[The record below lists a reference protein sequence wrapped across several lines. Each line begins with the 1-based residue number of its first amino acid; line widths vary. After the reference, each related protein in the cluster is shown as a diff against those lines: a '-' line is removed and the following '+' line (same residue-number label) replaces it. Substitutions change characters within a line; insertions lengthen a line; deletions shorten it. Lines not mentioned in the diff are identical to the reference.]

1 MSRLAEWLQAELQR
15 RKLTQAQAAVYAG
28 VGQATISDMMNR
40 GHVPK
45 VETLFR
51 LADYFGT
58 SRETVLRLAGHLPP
72 APTEAELAAEAE
84 DAEEALV
91 QELVAEFRRVPD
103 EWKQVAIEQVAQFR
117 RLADLRPVRVIGD
130 DEEEWERGRGRAEEQ
145 EDAETVQGEQAA

>member
-1 MSRLAEWLQAELQR
+1 MSKLAVWLQAELQR
-15 RKLTQAQAAVYAG
+15 RTLTQAQAAVYAG
-28 VGQATISDMMNR
+28 VGQATISDMMNK

-72 APTEAELAAEAE
+72 VPTEAEVLAAAG

-117 RLADLRPVRVIGD
+117 RLADLRPMRVIGD
-130 DEEEWERGRGRAEEQ
+130 EEEEWEQGRGSAEEQ
-145 EDAETVQGEQAA
+145 GDVEMVPSEQAA